1 MRDKEVLKQ
10 RGKQYGPMAPMWEA
24 IGAMQWENFKFLL
37 QKSRSDFP
45 VIDQDPSPEELGH
58 LAAMNMTV
66 VKMVR
71 SIQDPKHNDNYV
83 DGRNY
88 NTIADIVGNGKKE

>member
-1 MRDKEVLKQ
+1 MSDKEVLKQ
-10 RGKQYGPMAPMWEA
+10 RGEQYGPMAPMWES

-37 QKSRSDFP
+37 QKSKG
-45 VIDQDPSPEELGH
+45 QDPAPAELGH
-58 LAAMNMTV
+58 LAALNMTV

-71 SIQDPKHNDNYV
+71 SIQDRAHNDNYV

-88 NTIADIVGNGKKE
+88 QTIADIVLSPGARG

>member
-1 MRDKEVLKQ
+1 MKDKEVLRQ
-10 RGKQYGPMAPMWEA
+10 RGKQYGPMSPMWEA
-24 IGAMQWENFKFLL
+24 IGTIQWENFKFLL
-37 QKSRSDFP
+37 QKSKDEEP
-45 VIDQDPSPEELGH
+45 DATELGH

-71 SIQDPKHNDNYV
+71 SIQDPTHQDNYV

-88 NTIADIVGNGKKE
+88 NTIADIVGNEENET